1 MYRVLIPKFRNSS
14 PVVQVFCKKSALR
27 NFAKFTGKRLCQGLF
42 FNKLAG
48 LRSAT
53 LLKKRL
59 WHGCFHVN
67 FTKFLRT
74 PFLTEHLQRLLLQ
87 FWRINKGKTVIG
99 DLLTPPNLKM
109 VINKTNSPT
118 AMLQNVSF
126 IGSNIIIDTSQEET
140 TRGVLL
146 KKVFLIISQN
156 SQENTCARV
165 SFPVKLQGLQ
175 PATLLKKRL

>member
-1 MYRVLIPKFRNSS
+1 MFRVLIPKFRNSS
-14 PVVQVFCKKSALR
+14 PVVQVFCKKGALR

-48 LRSAT
+48 RRSAT

-87 FWRINKGKTVIG
+87 IWRINKGKTVIG
-99 DLLTPPNLKM
+99 DLLTPLNLKM

-126 IGSNIIIDTSQEET
+126 TLVLTLLQTLLKKKPPE
-140 TRGVLL
+140 VLL

-156 SQENTCARV
+156 SQENACARA
-165 SFPVKLQGLQ
+165 SFPIKLQGLQ